1 MWCNW
6 VCSCVSLCV
15 SEVWLKRQNVN
26 RPRPL
31 TTFKCLPSTKSHG
44 LPVILRRLWRR
55 YLALPELLQVL
66 FSDTESSIVVFP
78 NVVDSN
84 PLYVNFVVI
93 CIKWMKLTSKFNCA
107 HKPTSTILNTLCAL
121 IAQRSV
127 LAPVLVH
134 RATILCVLWLH
145 SGLYLALCWCT
156 GPQYFVCF
164 DCTAVCT
171 WPCAGAHGRLHSSCC
186 LNCHVYIVT
195 LANEAGVAVEVST
208 SEPGWVPA
216 NYIWILISTQVLWLV
231 SRHRVDHKFV
241 LHKTSYMLYSGCRY
255 ILVMEV

>member
-1 MWCNW
+1 VWCNW

-171 WPCAGAHGRLHSSCC
+171 WPCAGAQGH
-186 LNCHVYIVT
+186 NT
-195 LANEAGVAVEVST
+195 LCALIAKRSVLGPVLVHRAT
-208 SEPGWVPA
+208 
-216 NYIWILISTQVLWLV
+216 ILCVLWLH
-231 SRHRVDHKFV
+231 SGLYLAMCWCTWPITLQLLPQLPCLHRN
-241 LHKTSYMLYSGCRY
+241 TS
-255 ILVMEV
+255 